1 MAGGVKKKTGEHAI
15 CTLPLVIRP
24 ARMLDNRLS
33 FAPSITNHQHDVNAR
48 SDGGFPR
55 EEAERVEDAA
65 FVTSGGY
72 DGQGNEAALA

>member
-1 MAGGVKKKTGEHAI
+1 
-15 CTLPLVIRP
+15 
-24 ARMLDNRLS
+24 MLDNHLS
-33 FAPSITNHQHDVNAR
+33 FAPSITNHQLDVNAR